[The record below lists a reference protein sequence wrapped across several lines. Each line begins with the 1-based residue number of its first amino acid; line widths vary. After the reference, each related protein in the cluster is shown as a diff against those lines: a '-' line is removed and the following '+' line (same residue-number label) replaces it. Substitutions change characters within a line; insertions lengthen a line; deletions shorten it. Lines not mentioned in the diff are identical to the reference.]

1 MALNCIYL
9 REKRRYIS
17 KRAHNNLPSNL
28 QREKGQGHTCC
39 WCPVQ
44 LPWTHRPC
52 QVLPGISTSTF
63 YLRVLFGYVGSKLSR
78 LVIIPKD
85 DGIRWVNILSPLS
98 MPQGGNNPELCYV
111 LSPSISSMAN
121 PQKFLIA
128 NTIDPESP
136 VDCLPSLL
144 TFPPL
149 SWCF

>member
-1 MALNCIYL
+1 MLLVSCTTALDTQAMPSACWYKYFRFLLEGTL
-9 REKRRYIS
+9 R
-17 KRAHNNLPSNL
+17 
-28 QREKGQGHTCC
+28 
-39 WCPVQ
+39 
-44 LPWTHRPC
+44 
-52 QVLPGISTSTF
+52 
-63 YLRVLFGYVGSKLSR
+63 YVGSKLSR

-98 MPQGGNNPELCYV
+98 VPQGGKNPELCYV

-136 VDCLPSLL
+136 IDCLPSLP